1 MHRLVNRRAAL
12 LGGAGLLLAGCETT
26 QDMFDRVVGTSKTP
40 LPGERR
46 AVLAAERGV
55 AVDTEAAN
63 RALGLPEARLNA
75 EWPVSG
81 GTPGHAPG
89 HLALG
94 RSLAQAWRA
103 SIGSGNAYRRRMTAQ
118 PLVVG
123 DTLFAADAFGYV
135 TALDLARGSRRWQ
148 TDTRPR
154 RDRDG
159 ALGAAIAFSD
169 GTLYVATGLAEVM
182 ALDPASG
189 EIRWRAPLPTPARG
203 GMAVAG
209 DRILVPTVENHLI
222 GLARDDGRRI
232 WTYRAA
238 PVQALP
244 LGLPAP
250 AIEGDVAVAGFASGE
265 IVAVRIADGRVQWSE
280 SLGGG
285 RGGGVSISE
294 IGAIT
299 ALPVID
305 RGRVF
310 ALGMAG
316 AATSLDL
323 RSGRR
328 VWEREV
334 GGSQTP
340 YSAGDWVFALSR
352 SGALLALGRDDGRVR
367 WITPLPGFEDEARRR
382 RPINWGPPV
391 LAGGRLLIAGSHGQ
405 LQEVDASSGE
415 LLGRTRL
422 PDGCTLQPVIAN
434 GTAFLLT
441 DGGDVVA
448 LRGVA

>member
-1 MHRLVNRRAAL
+1 MRHLVNRRAAI
-12 LGGAGLLLAGCETT
+12 LGGAGLILAGCETF
-26 QDMFDRVVGTSKTP
+26 QDLTDRVIGTSKVP
-40 LPGERR
+40 LPGERV
-46 AVLAAERGV
+46 AILSAERGIE
-55 AVDTEAAN
+55 VDNEAAG
-63 RALGLPEARLNA
+63 RALALPAPRLNT
-75 EWPVSG
+75 EWAQAG
-81 GTPGHAPG
+81 GSPGHAPG
-89 HLALG
+89 HLALPG
-94 RSLAQAWRA
+94 GLAQAWRS
-103 SIGSGNAYRRRMTAQ
+103 SIGSGNAYRRRLTSQ

-123 DTLFAADAFGYV
+123 DTVFAVDAFGYV
-135 TALDLARGSRRWQ
+135 TALDAARGAQRWR

-154 RDRDG
+154 QDRDG
-159 ALGAAIAFSD
+159 ALGGAIAHSGD
-169 GTLYVATGLAEVM
+169 TLFVATGLSEVM

-189 EIRWRAPLPTPARG
+189 AIRWRAPLPAPARG
-203 GMAVAG
+203 GIAVGG

-367 WITPLPGFEDEARRR
+367 WITPLPASRRGAAADADQLGRRCWRAGGCCRRQPGPAAGWTPRTGDLLRR
-382 RPINWGPPV
+382 RPARWRTCTPSPTAPP
-391 LAGGRLLIAGSHGQ
+391 S
-405 LQEVDASSGE
+405 
-415 LLGRTRL
+415 
-422 PDGCTLQPVIAN
+422 C
-434 GTAFLLT
+434 
-441 DGGDVVA
+441 
-448 LRGVA
+448 

>member
-1 MHRLVNRRAAL
+1 
-12 LGGAGLLLAGCETT
+12 
-26 QDMFDRVVGTSKTP
+26 
-40 LPGERR
+40 
-46 AVLAAERGV
+46 VLSTARGV
-55 AVDTEAAN
+55 AVDNEAAA
-63 RALGLPEARLNA
+63 RALALPAPRLNA
-75 EWPVSG
+75 EWAMAG
-81 GTPGHAPG
+81 GAPGHAPG
-89 HLALG
+89 HLALPRPLG
-94 RSLAQAWRA
+94 QAWSA
-103 SIGSGNAYRRRMTAQ
+103 SIGSGTAYRRRLTSQ
-118 PLVVG
+118 PIVVG
-123 DTLFAADAFGYV
+123 DTVFATDAFGYV
-135 TALDLARGSRRWQ
+135 TALDAARGARRWQ

-159 ALGAAIAFSD
+159 ALGGALAFAD

-182 ALDPASG
+182 ALDPATG

-209 DRILVPTVENHLI
+209 DRILVPTVENHMV

-265 IVAVRIADGRVQWSE
+265 IVALRLADGRPQWSE

-294 IGAIT
+294 LGAIT

-310 ALGMAG
+310 AIGMAG

-334 GGSQTP
+334 GGTLTP
-340 YSAGDWVFALSR
+340 YAAGDWLFALSR
-352 SGALLALGRDDGRVR
+352 GGELMALGREDGRIR
-367 WITPLPGFEDEARRR
+367 WITPLPAFEDEARRR

-391 LAGGRLLIAGSHGQ
+391 LAGGRLLVAGSHGQ
-405 LQEVDASSGE
+405 MLEVEATNGDISSR
-415 LLGRTRL
+415 LRL
-422 PDGCTLQPVIAN
+422 PDGCTLQPAIAN
-434 GTAFLLT
+434 GTAYLLT
-441 DGGDVVA
+441 DDGDVVA
-448 LRGVA
+448 LRGTA